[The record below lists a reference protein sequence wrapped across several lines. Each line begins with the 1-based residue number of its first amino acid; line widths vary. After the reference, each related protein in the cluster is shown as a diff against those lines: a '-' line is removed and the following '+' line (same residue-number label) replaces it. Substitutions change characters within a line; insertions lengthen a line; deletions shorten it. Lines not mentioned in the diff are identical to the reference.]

1 MFDSYDIIN
10 YEGYCGED
18 FMLGMKKMAKTE
30 LQKTIIEPNGHNFQ
44 YWKDIWRYREL
55 AFNFAK
61 RDVTVR
67 YKQTLVG
74 FGWAIINPIVN
85 MIIMT
90 FIFGGVAG
98 LSSEGNVPYS
108 IMVYSGL
115 IPWSLLSKS
124 IQSSA
129 GTFISNAGIM
139 QKVYFPRILS
149 PLGSI
154 LAFLIDTAI
163 SFAVLLVLMLIF
175 FFIDGFVPSIRI
187 FLTPFIL
194 ILTVILGMSAGL
206 FLSAFNVKWRD
217 LNQAL
222 PFLISLGQYV
232 SPVAYSVNENFGDKW
247 WLKLYCLNPAV
258 GILEAF
264 KWCII
269 PNMEFNTFAFVV
281 TLIWTVVL
289 IPIGIR
295 AFRKTERTFVDI
307 V

>member
-1 MFDSYDIIN
+1 
-10 YEGYCGED
+10 
-18 FMLGMKKMAKTE
+18 MAKTE
-30 LQKTIIEPNGHNFQ
+30 MQRTIIEPNGRNFQ
-44 YWKDIWRYREL
+44 YWKDIWRYKEL

-67 YKQTLVG
+67 YKQTVVG
-74 FGWAIINPIVN
+74 LGWAIINPIVN

-90 FIFGGVAG
+90 FIFGSVAG
-98 LSSEGNVPYS
+98 LSSEGNVPYA

-124 IQSSA
+124 LQASA
-129 GTFISNAGIM
+129 STFIANAGIM

-149 PLGSI
+149 PLGSVM
-154 LAFLIDTAI
+154 AFLIDTAI
-163 SFAVLLVLMLIF
+163 SFAVLLVLMVIF

-187 FLTPFIL
+187 LLTPFIL
-194 ILTVILGMSAGL
+194 ILTVMLGMAAGL

-258 GILEAF
+258 GILESF

-269 PNMEFNTFAFVV
+269 PDMKFNMFAFVV
-281 TLIWTVVL
+281 TLVWIAVL
-289 IPIGIR
+289 IPVGIK

>member
-1 MFDSYDIIN
+1 M
-10 YEGYCGED
+10 
-18 FMLGMKKMAKTE
+18 
-30 LQKTIIEPNGHNFQ
+30 QKTIIEPNGRNFQ

-67 YKQTLVG
+67 YKQTMIG
-74 FGWAIINPIVN
+74 FGWAIINPVIN

-90 FIFGGVAG
+90 FIFGNVAG
-98 LSSEGNVPYS
+98 LASDGAVPYS

-115 IPWSLLSKS
+115 IPWGIISKS
-124 IQSSA
+124 IQSGA
-129 GTFISNAGIM
+129 GTFINNAGIM

-149 PLGSI
+149 LIGSMI
-154 LAFLIDTAI
+154 AFLVDAGI

-175 FFIDGFVPSIRI
+175 YFVNGFVPSLRI
-187 FLTPFIL
+187 FLSPL
-194 ILTVILGMSAGL
+194 IMVWAMILGLAGGL

-222 PFLISLGQYV
+222 PFLISIGQYI
-232 SPVAYSVNENFGDKW
+232 SPVAYSVHENFGDRW
-247 WLKLYCLNPAV
+247 WLPLYCLNPAV
-258 GILEAF
+258 GVLESF

-269 PNMEFNTFAFVV
+269 DTMKFNTFAFFAA
-281 TLIWTVVL
+281 LAWTVIL
-289 IPIGIR
+289 IPLGIKF
-295 AFRKTERTFVDI
+295 FRKTERTFVDI

>member
-1 MFDSYDIIN
+1 M
-10 YEGYCGED
+10 
-18 FMLGMKKMAKTE
+18 
-30 LQKTIIEPNGHNFQ
+30 QKTIIEPNGRNFQ

-67 YKQTLVG
+67 YKQTMIG
-74 FGWAIINPIVN
+74 FGWAVISPIIS

-90 FIFGGVAG
+90 FIFGNVAG
-98 LSSEGNVPYS
+98 LASEGDVPYS
-108 IMVYSGL
+108 IMVYSGI
-115 IPWSLLSKS
+115 IPWTILSKS
-124 IQSSA
+124 IQSGA
-129 GTFISNAGIM
+129 GTFINNAGIM

-149 PLGSI
+149 PLGSM
-154 LAFLIDTAI
+154 LAFLIDAAI

-175 FFIDGFVPSIRI
+175 YFINGFVPSLRI
-187 FLTPFIL
+187 FITPLIMVWAL
-194 ILTVILGMSAGL
+194 ILGLAAGL

-222 PFLISLGQYV
+222 PFLLSLGQYI

-247 WLKLYCLNPAV
+247 WLNLYCLNPAV
-258 GILEAF
+258 GILETF

-269 PNMEFNTFAFVV
+269 GSMKFNTFAFFAALV
-281 TLIWTVVL
+281 WTVVL
-289 IPIGIR
+289 IPVGIR
-295 AFRKTERTFVDI
+295 LFRKTERTFVDI

>member
-1 MFDSYDIIN
+1 MIERDV
-10 YEGYCGED
+10 
-18 FMLGMKKMAKTE
+18 KMAKGE
-30 LQKTIIEPNGHNFQ
+30 MQKTIIEPNGHNFQ

-74 FGWAIINPIVN
+74 FGWAIISPIVN

-90 FIFGGVAG
+90 FIFGNVAG
-98 LSSEGNVPYS
+98 LASEPGVPYS
-108 IMVYSGL
+108 IMVYSGILPWTL
-115 IPWSLLSKS
+115 ITKSL
-124 IQSSA
+124 SSGA
-129 GTFISNAGIM
+129 GTFISNASIM
-139 QKVYFPRILS
+139 RKVYFPRILS

-154 LAFLIDTAI
+154 LAFLIDTLI
-163 SFAVLLVLMLIF
+163 SFAVLIVLIVVF
-175 FFIDGFVPSIRI
+175 FFVQGFVPSLRI
-187 FLTPFIL
+187 FLVPFVMIL
-194 ILTVILGMSAGL
+194 AAALGLFAGL

-222 PFLISLGQYV
+222 PFLISLGQYA
-232 SPVAYSVNENFGDKW
+232 SPVAYSVQQNFGDKW
-247 WLKLYCLNPAV
+247 WVKLYCLNPAV
-258 GILEAF
+258 GVLETF

-269 PNMEFNTFAFVV
+269 PNMKFNGFAFAV
-281 TLIWTVVL
+281 TLVWLAVL
-289 IPIGIR
+289 IPLGVK

>member
-1 MFDSYDIIN
+1 M
-10 YEGYCGED
+10 
-18 FMLGMKKMAKTE
+18 
-30 LQKTIIEPNGHNFQ
+30 QKTIIEPNGRNFQ

-61 RDVTVR
+61 RDITVR
-67 YKQTLVG
+67 YKQTMIG
-74 FGWAIINPIVN
+74 FGWAIINPIIN

-90 FIFGGVAG
+90 FIFGNVAG
-98 LSSEGNVPYS
+98 LSSEGSVPYS

-115 IPWSLLSKS
+115 IPWTIIAKGL
-124 IQSSA
+124 QSGA
-129 GTFISNAGIM
+129 GTFINNAAIM

-149 PLGSI
+149 PLGSMI
-154 LAFLIDTAI
+154 AFLADAGI

-175 FFIDGFVPSIRI
+175 HFINGFVPSIRV
-187 FLTPFIL
+187 FLSPL
-194 ILTVILGMSAGL
+194 IMVWAMILGLFAGL
-206 FLSAFNVKWRD
+206 FLSTFNVKWRD

-247 WLKLYCLNPAV
+247 WLHLYCLNPAV
-258 GILEAF
+258 GVLETF

-269 PNMEFNTFAFVV
+269 DDMEFNTFAFAAAM
-281 TLIWTVVL
+281 IWTAVL
-289 IPIGIR
+289 IPLSVKL
-295 AFRKTERTFVDI
+295 FRKTERTFVDI